1 MEIFFFSS
9 DCNLFSIIINILE
22 NLILSLISPGRKNDF
37 EIFLNGD
44 QIFSKRAVGYF
55 PDLDC
60 VLEEVAAATEDE
72 NYKPRTVEETE
83 YCCSVRYTSCCQ
95 IS

>member
-1 MEIFFFSS
+1 M
-9 DCNLFSIIINILE
+9 LT
-22 NLILSLISPGRKNDF
+22 SLISTGRKNDF
-37 EIFLNGD
+37 EIFLNGE

-55 PDLDC
+55 PDLDT
-60 VLEEVAAATEDE
+60 VLGEVSAATENA

-83 YCCSVRYTSCCQ
+83 SCCTFRYTSCCQ